1 MGGGETNGAQLLGD
15 RYRLIEQLGAG
26 GMSVVWRGYDEVLG
40 RQVAVKV
47 LASRLASDRAFRH
60 RIRTEAQAA
69 ARLVHPHITNVYDYG
84 ESEQVGLTVPYVVM
98 ELVDGP
104 PLTARLGRDRQL
116 PWREAVAI
124 AAETA
129 SALSAAHAR
138 GVVHRDVTPGNVML
152 TPTGVKVV
160 DFGISALVGESEK
173 DPDGTLLGTPAYL
186 APERLEDGQVSPATD
201 VYAVGLLLYRM
212 LTGRLPWQAST
223 TTQMLRAHVH
233 TDPEPMPP
241 VPGLPDDVVELV
253 HRCLAKRPEDR
264 PSTVE
269 LARTLAEAAGVAA
282 AVPVSPAGPA
292 DAALLAAANTTI
304 LPWSAATDALPLSIG
319 RGRRV
324 AGRRRRQ
331 AQAGAVAAG
340 LLAVTGVVW
349 GMSAQQPAN
358 GDQVSPDEARMG
370 LDRPAPCT
378 VDYALRRDDG
388 RTFTADVTLTNTGSA
403 ELRDWTMRFTLP
415 GDQTVAGQDPTL
427 VRQQGQTVEVHPAAG
442 RATLAPGAA
451 EKIALTGR
459 YAGSNPLPVRFQ
471 LGTETCEVQVAGVAG
486 SSPTPLPT
494 PAAGTGNGTTRTGGS
509 GTNTGTRNSDDK
521 DKDKD
526 KGKGKGK
533 DKDKDGEGE
542 GKDVTPEP
550 TPSATTAPTPE
561 PEPTPDVTPSPTET
575 GGDDGGGDDGGDDG
589 EEPVEE

>member
-1 MGGGETNGAQLLGD
+1 MGGGVGKGAQLLGD

-60 RIRTEAQAA
+60 RIRAEAQAS

-116 PWREAVAI
+116 PWREAVTI
-124 AAETA
+124 AAETSA
-129 SALSAAHAR
+129 ALSAAHAR

-173 DPDGTLLGTPAYL
+173 GPDGALLGTPAYV
-186 APERLEDGQVSPATD
+186 APERLDGGQVSPATD

-233 TDPEPMPP
+233 ADPEPMPP
-241 VPGLPDDVVELV
+241 VPGLPGDVVELV
-253 HRCLAKRPEDR
+253 DRCLAKRPEDR
-264 PSTVE
+264 PSSVE

-282 AVPVSPAGPA
+282 ALPVSPAGPS

-304 LPWSAATDALPLSIG
+304 LPWSAATDALPLSVS
-319 RGRRV
+319 RSRRMK
-324 AGRRRRQ
+324 GRRRRQ

-349 GMSAQQPAN
+349 GMSAQQPAS
-358 GDQVSPDEARMG
+358 GDQVSPEEARMG
-370 LDRPAPCT
+370 LEKPAPCT

-388 RTFTADVTLTNTGSA
+388 RTFTADVTLTNTGKT
-403 ELRDWTMRFTLP
+403 ELRGWTMRFTLP
-415 GDQTVAGQDPTL
+415 GDQTVSGPDPAT
-427 VRQQGQTVEVHPAAG
+427 VRQQGRTVEVLPAAG
-442 RATLAPGAA
+442 QAALAPGAA

-459 YAGSNPLPVRFQ
+459 YAGSNPLPVRFE
-471 LGTETCEVQVAGVAG
+471 LGTETCEVRVAGVAG
-486 SSPTPLPT
+486 SSPTPSPT
-494 PAAGTGNGTTRTGGS
+494 VASGGGATRTGSTTTS
-509 GTNTGTRNSDDK
+509 GTNTRTRDSGDDDGN
-521 DKDKD
+521 DKGKD
-526 KGKGKGK
+526 KGKDKDK
-533 DKDKDGEGE
+533 DKDKDGEGK
-542 GKDVTPEP
+542 KDESPEP
-550 TPSATTAPTPE
+550 TPPVTEPAPD
-561 PEPTPDVTPSPTET
+561 PEPTPDVTPSPDED
-575 GGDDGGGDDGGDDG
+575 DDGDGGDGDGDG
-589 EEPVEE
+589 EDPAEG

>member
-1 MGGGETNGAQLLGD
+1 MGGVRNDAQLLGD

-104 PLTARLGRDRQL
+104 PLTARLGRDQHL
-116 PWREAVAI
+116 PWREAVTV

-129 SALSAAHAR
+129 SALSVAHAR
-138 GVVHRDVTPGNVML
+138 GVVHRDVTPGNIML

-201 VYAVGLLLYRM
+201 VYALGLLLYRM
-212 LTGRLPWQAST
+212 LTGRLPWRAST

-233 TDPEPMPP
+233 TDPKPMPP
-241 VPGLPDDVVELV
+241 VPGLPDDVSELV

-269 LARTLAEAAGVAA
+269 LARTLAEAAGLAA

-292 DAALLAAANTTI
+292 DHALLATANTTI
-304 LPWSAATDALPLSIG
+304 LPWSAATDALPLSVS
-319 RGRRV
+319 RGRRA
-324 AGRRRRQ
+324 AGRRRRH

-349 GMSAQQPAN
+349 GMSAQRPAS
-358 GDQVSPDEARMG
+358 GDQVSPDEARIG

-403 ELRDWTMRFTLP
+403 ELRDWTMSFTLP
-415 GDQTVAGQDPTL
+415 GDQTVAGSDPTV
-427 VRQQGQTVEVHPAAG
+427 VRQEGQTVEVRPAAG
-442 RATLAPGAA
+442 RTTLAPGAA

-459 YAGSNPLPVRFQ
+459 YGGANPLPVRFQ

-486 SSPTPLPT
+486 SSPTPP
-494 PAAGTGNGTTRTGGS
+494 PAQAAGTGGGTNRTSGS
-509 GTNTGTRNSDDK
+509 GTNTTPRDSGDHDSKGK
-521 DKDKD
+521 D
-526 KGKGKGK
+526 KGKGK
-533 DKDKDGEGE
+533 DKDKDGEGK
-542 GKDVTPEP
+542 KDETPEP
-550 TPSATTAPTPE
+550 TPPVEDPTPD
-561 PEPTPDVTPSPTET
+561 PEPTPSVTPSPDDT
-575 GGDDGGGDDGGDDG
+575 GGDDGGGDDDGGED
-589 EEPVEE
+589 PVEE